1 MTTMEPTIVERESKP
16 YVAVRGVVTMAT
28 FPAIADRIPE
38 VFTWLATREIAP
50 AGPPFLRYLVI
61 DMPDRLEVEAGI
73 PTEDTVEGDGDV
85 VSGVLPAGRFVTTTH
100 LGDYTGLVNTTA
112 EMMAWAA
119 ERDLKWDIADSPLGQ
134 RWGCRLEVLQT
145 SPRFVPEPAEW
156 ITDLVFRLAD

>member
-28 FPAIADRIPE
+28 LPDIADRIPE

-73 PTEDTVEGDGDV
+73 PTEGTQAGEGDV
-85 VSGVLPAGRFVTTTH
+85 VSGVLPAGRFVTITH
-100 LGDYTGLVNTTA
+100 LGDYAGLVNTTA
-112 EMMAWAA
+112 AMMAWAA
-119 ERDLKWDIADSPLGQ
+119 ERDLQWDITDTPLGQ

-145 SPRFVPEPAEW
+145 SPRFVPEPADW